1 MITYKFR
8 LYPTNEQEEKLLFI
22 SEQCRWLYNK
32 LLSIINESKKI
43 PPKRKMQSL
52 LPKLKEEHP
61 ELKEVNAKLQMGV
74 FMLYNNLKAL
84 AKLKKKGKKVGKL
97 RYKKYGKFKSFILIQ
112 SGFKLIGTDGRLD
125 RLYISKVGEVPIR
138 VHRFVEGR
146 IKQVIIK
153 RYGSGAWFALLC
165 IEETEMTK
173 KKIKS
178 VIGIDLGIKSFAIDS
193 EGRVIENPKCYERDS
208 ERLRR
213 EHRKLSR
220 KKRGSKNWLKQLR
233 RLCKV
238 YEKIERKRDDF
249 LHKLSRFYVDNYD
262 LIVVE
267 ALKVE
272 NMRRNRNLSSE
283 ISDASWGKFL
293 RFLSYKAERAGKT
306 VVKISPRGTSKGL
319 SQSDPL
325 RDYTSACRILKRGLE
340 ELGLGLPFEPVE
352 RRPLRHVTASSVIVG
367 QVPSTKQ
374 EPNLAVCLCEGRRS
388 HSRMHETLQKFP
400 TLFCFEEW
408 KFPEL
413 SDFSSFSDDLFA
425 CFGIETLF
433 LIRNSRN

>member
-1 MITYKFR
+1 MLTYKFR
-8 LYPTNEQEEKLLFI
+8 LYPSEEQEENLLFI
-22 SEQCRWLYNK
+22 LERCRWLYNK
-32 LLSIINESKKI
+32 LLSIINESKST
-43 PPKRKMQSL
+43 PPKREMQSM
-52 LPKLKEEHP
+52 LPKLKEERP
-61 ELKEVNAKLQMGV
+61 ELKEVNAKTLQMVV

-84 AKLKKKGKKVGKL
+84 AELKKKGKKVGKL
-97 RYKKYGKFKSFILIQ
+97 RYKKYGKLKSFILNQ
-112 SGFKLIGTDGRLD
+112 SGFKLIKTGNRSD

-138 VHRFVEGR
+138 VHRSVEGR

-153 RYGSGAWFALLC
+153 RYGSGEWFALLC
-165 IEETEMTK
+165 VEEAETPKKEIEK
-173 KKIKS
+173 A
-178 VIGIDLGIKSFAIDS
+178 IGIDLGIRSFLTDS
-193 EGRVIENPKCYERDS
+193 EGRAIENPKFYEQEI

-220 KKRGSKNWLKQLR
+220 KKRRSKNYLKQLR
-233 RLCKV
+233 MLCKI

-272 NMRRNRNLSSE
+272 NMKKNHNLSSE

-306 VVKISPRGTSKGL
+306 VVKVSPRGTSEGL

-340 ELGLGLPFEPVE
+340 RLGLGRPFEPVE
-352 RRPLRHVTASSVIVG
+352 RRPLLHVTAYAVIVG

-374 EPNLAVCLCEGRRS
+374 EPPLAGS
-388 HSRMHETLQKFP
+388 LQ
-400 TLFCFEEW
+400 
-408 KFPEL
+408 
-413 SDFSSFSDDLFA
+413 
-425 CFGIETLF
+425 
-433 LIRNSRN
+433 